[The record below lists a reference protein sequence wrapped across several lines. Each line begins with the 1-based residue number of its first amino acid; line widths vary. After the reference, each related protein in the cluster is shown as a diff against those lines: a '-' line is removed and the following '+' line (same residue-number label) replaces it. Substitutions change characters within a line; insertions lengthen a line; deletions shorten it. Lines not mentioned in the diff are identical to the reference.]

1 MDRRE
6 RFSDEQAAIR
16 AAMARLQTRLWTA
29 MPGIVDS
36 FDPVRMVANVQPAIT
51 AQLRTP
57 EDIVQDVQMPL
68 LLDCPVVFPGGG
80 GVTLTFA
87 LAPGDEVLVV
97 FGSRCI
103 DSWWQQ
109 GGVQGQAE
117 LRMHNLSDGFA
128 IPGPRSLP
136 RRFNVSTTAAQLR
149 SDDGE
154 TYIELQPGGKVR
166 IQATDIEMHAR
177 QSWSWDVNGFGERW
191 EHTGGANY
199 TRTRW
204 QTGATVTNVDM
215 PINPPEGP

>member
-16 AAMARLQTRLWTA
+16 AAMERLQSRLWTA

-57 EDIVQDVQMPL
+57 EDVVQDVQVPL

-117 LRMHNLSDGFA
+117 LRMHNLSDGFV

-154 TYIELQPGGKVR
+154 TYVELQPGGKVR
-166 IQATDIEMHAR
+166 IQAEDIELHAR
-177 QSWSWDVNGFGERW
+177 HSYSWDVHGLGERW
-191 EHTGGANY
+191 TWTGGTNY
-199 TRTRW
+199 EHKTW
-204 QTGATVTNVDM
+204 QTGATISSVSAS
-215 PINPPEGP
+215 INPPEGP